1 MSGMGADARVFSKQ
15 IEALPQITV
24 PEWIDPLPKESLASY
39 SKRLAKAI
47 DPGRPCYIGGASF
60 GGFIALE
67 MIQHLDVKACFL
79 IGGLSASVVTYK
91 PGTVTN
97 LVQYSGG
104 TFAPSTVSSYWQ
116 TTLNASG
123 TAATDNT
130 IAAPLSSSVNASTL
144 TEVAATS
151 SHHIH
156 QRVGDVSAVVGAS
169 YTMSCWVKQPSTNA
183 IRYVQLAF
191 WNVGFGLNAYVN
203 FDLQTATIA
212 GSGSS
217 ITNAQITPYENGWYR
232 ISATAPATATGSSGF
247 QLAFVTTPN
256 GARSESYTASAPLKS
271 LYIWGAQL
279 ETGKFVN
286 VYVPTS
292 GAVAT
297 NFATVL
303 SETKI
308 MVGANK
314 AQTFPLRVWGAKMD
328 TGITGGSIS

>member
-1 MSGMGADARVFSKQ
+1 MKIITPLFNEAIPFVGA
-15 IEALPQITV
+15 T
-24 PEWIDPLPKESLASY
+24 ASY
-39 SKRLAKAI
+39 GWLTAGKCK
-47 DPGRPCYIGGASF
+47 
-60 GGFIALE
+60 GFVLSNTTA
-67 MIQHLDVKACFL
+67 
-79 IGGLSASVVTYK
+79 GGLSASVVTYK
-91 PGTVTN
+91 PGSVTN
-97 LVQYSGG
+97 LVRYSGG
-104 TFAPSTVSSYWQ
+104 TFAPSTTASYWE

-123 TAATDNT
+123 TSAIDNT
-130 IAAPLSSSVNASTL
+130 IAAPLNSSVNASTL

-151 SHHIH
+151 AHHIH

-183 IRYVQLAF
+183 IRYVQLTF
-191 WNVGFGLNAYVN
+191 WSVGFGLNAYVN

-212 GSGSS
+212 GSGST

-232 ISATAPATATGSSGF
+232 ISATAPSTQAIGNSGF
-247 QLAFVTTPN
+247 QLGFVTTAN
-256 GARSESYTASAPLKS
+256 GARAESYTASAPLKS

-286 VYVPTS
+286 LYVPTS

-314 AQTFPLRVWGAKMD
+314 MQTFPLRVWGAKLD
-328 TGITGGSIS
+328 TGLTGGSIS